1 MEDYNQLRACQH
13 EAQVPRELGPGER
26 SPIHDHG
33 VQGGLSQLVGAPS
46 KAHGAVALLPL
57 GPALVRSAGP
67 LPLVLNTWPFRNA
80 TEAGAGRRL
89 GRAARPA
96 GPRHGPRGGLRP
108 FSPD

>member
-1 MEDYNQLRACQH
+1 MVGGALAAGARGRDLSRA
-13 EAQVPRELGPGER
+13 GP
-26 SPIHDHG
+26 P
-33 VQGGLSQLVGAPS
+33 GAAMARGPS
-46 KAHGAVALLPL
+46 LLALLAPLFL